1 MKKHPYII
9 ATVAAIL
16 LAIVVWRITP
26 KEYSAIVKLSD
37 EYKETDLAIGL
48 NAISVQI
55 RDAMGTSNEGL
66 NNMEVYCKVLD
77 TKDFARSIA
86 QKQVPG
92 KGMCYGAYLGDKDT
106 VGTVQ
111 KHLAYNFDS
120 KQETLIISF
129 TDKDALVAAQMLD
142 STVAQLQSIVT
153 DYRHTITAYALQN
166 AGEELKSATQQFKEA
181 QHNYSTFTDE
191 HLRLKTAEMDQA
203 QKSLQNELDL
213 AKKHYEDAA
222 EQYIRQAALS
232 HRSYL
237 SFATIQDITVP
248 QQSNNHFVG
257 YLLCFLSI
265 TLVLARGLELYR
277 RNKKGKRLITDLGD
291 RFSPWTITIAIWAL
305 IISLYYILDTDLY
318 PITSQFY
325 ICLAIW
331 VPIFCVCSIVTYNLL
346 SGDETESH
354 RKDGIDFNKAVFN
367 FFFVISMII
376 TPLYVYQVW
385 QIVTMFS
392 VEDLMSNVRM
402 LAIYG
407 EGQGFLNYS
416 NVINQSLF
424 VVALWAHPKV
434 PMWQVVALTLACLL
448 NSLAIMEK
456 GSMFF
461 VFFCITFVLFEKR
474 IIHFRSIVLSSALL
488 IGFFYIFNL
497 ARAEQD
503 SDYQQNETLLDFFA
517 MYALSPPVAFCQL
530 NLDVTP
536 QFGTNTFGNV
546 YIFLERFGISG
557 IVLKD
562 KLQDFVWVPIPT
574 NIYTVFQPF
583 YMDFGY
589 KGIAYFAG
597 LYGVVSGWLY
607 RLFRSGNGVGC
618 CLYTFA
624 AEVLVLQFYQENV
637 LLSLVF
643 VLQFTF
649 FVVLFAQ
656 KKIALTNIL
665 ART

>member
-1 MKKHPYII
+1 M
-9 ATVAAIL
+9 L
-16 LAIVVWRITP
+16 LAIVVWLCTP
-26 KEYSAIVKLSD
+26 RKYSATVKLSD
-37 EYKETDLAIGL
+37 EYKEVDLAIGL
-48 NAISVQI
+48 NAISAQI
-55 RDAMGTSNEGL
+55 RDAMGGSNEGM

-92 KGMCYGAYLGDKDT
+92 KGTSYGAYLGEKDT
-106 VGTVQ
+106 TEAVR

-120 KQETLIISF
+120 KQATLIVTF
-129 TDKDALVAAQMLD
+129 TDRDALVAAQMLD
-142 STVAQLQSIVT
+142 STVALLQNIVT

-166 AGEELKSATQQFKEA
+166 AQEELTRATQHYNEA
-181 QHNYSTFTDE
+181 QRTYATFVE
-191 HLRLKTAEMDQA
+191 QHLRFKTAQMDQRQA
-203 QKSLQNELDL
+203 ALQNEVGL

-232 HRSYL
+232 HRAYL
-237 SFATIQDITVP
+237 PFATIQDITVP
-248 QQSNNHFVG
+248 QQSNNHFIG
-257 YLLCFLSI
+257 YVLCFLSI
-265 TLVLARGLELYR
+265 SLAIARGLELYR
-277 RNKKGKRLITDLGD
+277 RNKKGTKLITDFGD

-305 IISLYYILDTDLY
+305 IIGLYYLLDTDLY

-331 VPIFCVCSIVTYNLL
+331 VPIFCVSSIVTYNLL
-346 SGDETESH
+346 AADATATH
-354 RKDGIDFNKAVFN
+354 RREGIDFNKAVFN

-392 VEDLMSNVRM
+392 VEDFMSNVRM

-434 PMWQVVALTLACLL
+434 PMWQVVALTIACLL

-461 VFFCITFVLFEKR
+461 VFFCIVFVLFEKR

-488 IGFFYIFNL
+488 IGFFYLFNL

-530 NLDVTP
+530 SLDVTP

-607 RLFRSGNGVGC
+607 RLFRSGSGVGC

-643 VLQFTF
+643 VLQFAF
-649 FVVLFAQ
+649 FVVLFTQ
-656 KKIALTNIL
+656 KKITLTNVF
-665 ART
+665 ARS